1 MQYIKRLFLFLFIF
15 LLAGNILA
23 QSNDLSNKRKYWVFF
38 RDKGSGTV
46 LEKSG
51 FNEGLQLGISRRALV
66 RRAKVRTK
74 EELLDATDLPVASE
88 YMRVIK
94 EMGLKPLVVSRW
106 LNGISVVIPS
116 NLISRIRSLSF
127 VRKVQPVAHFY
138 LKPFPEE
145 ETGKRALMKQSGSHN
160 LDYGMS
166 YQQNSMIHVPEVHD
180 LGINGKGVLI
190 GMLDTGFDYKNR
202 AVFLNLDIAAEHD
215 FQWDDDITAN
225 QDNDPYD
232 QDQHGT
238 MTLSVIAGFD
248 QGNLIGPA
256 YGSSF
261 VLAKTEWVAT
271 ETRIEED
278 HWVAGIE
285 WMEKL
290 GVDVVS
296 SSLGYGVFDDSSGY
310 TPEDLN
316 GDRCVT
322 TIAADIAASKGVVV
336 VNSAGNRD
344 FWPYVNSPAD
354 GDSVIAVGAVDSQ
367 EHLASFSSVGPTADG
382 RIKPDVVAMG
392 VGVCAVNPARN
403 PKTGNY
409 IFADGTSFSC
419 PLVAGVCALVLQ
431 AHPEL
436 GPMEV
441 RDAIRETAKR
451 IPVDSDSI
459 NNQYGWGLV
468 NAYRAIFYHG
478 MIFTNFK
485 RISLTSENLEAIDVD
500 VLSRTGI
507 EVDSLSLFY
516 RIDGTEEFHKVKLV
530 HQEGEMPANFRAK
543 IPLSVNLEKIKF
555 YIQALDTLGTEHVG
569 PVGAPDVLYS
579 FSDTSS
585 NVIFIKNKLP
595 KKFYLYQNYPNPFNS
610 TTTIAFDLPERAHVR
625 ITIYNILGQRVIT
638 ILDRVLR
645 PGKQEV
651 IWDGVDRFGQQ
662 VVSGLYFYQL
672 KTDNGVVETR
682 KMILSK

>member
-1 MQYIKRLFLFLFIF
+1 MQYIKKLFLFLFIF
-15 LLAGNILA
+15 LLAGSTAA

-38 RDKGSGTV
+38 QDKGPGTV
-46 LEKSG
+46 LEKNG
-51 FNEGLQLGISRRALV
+51 FNEGLQLGISHRALV
-66 RRAKVRTK
+66 RRAKVRPKTK
-74 EELLDATDLPVASE
+74 LLDATDLPVLPE
-88 YMRVIK
+88 YIQIIK
-94 EMGLKPLVVSRW
+94 GMGLKPLVVSRW

-116 NLISRIRSLSF
+116 NLVKKILSLPF
-127 VRKVQPVAHFY
+127 VKKVQPVAHFY
-138 LKPFPEE
+138 LKPYPEE
-145 ETGKRALMKQSGSHN
+145 KIHKRKLIKQLGSHN

-166 YQQNSMIHVPEVHD
+166 YEQNNMIHVPEVHD
-180 LGINGKGVLI
+180 IGINGKGVLV

-202 AVFLNLDIAAEHD
+202 TVFQNLHVVAEHD

-225 QDNDPYD
+225 QENDPYG

-310 TPEDLN
+310 TYEDLN
-316 GDRCVT
+316 GDKCVT

-344 FWPYVNSPAD
+344 FWPPHIDSPAD

-367 EHLASFSSVGPTADG
+367 EHLAGFSSVGPTADG
-382 RIKPDVVAMG
+382 RFKPDVVAMG
-392 VGVCAVNPARN
+392 VGVCAVNPARDS
-403 PKTGNY
+403 KTGDYVFVN
-409 IFADGTSFSC
+409 GTSFSC

-451 IPVDSDSI
+451 IPVGSHSI

-468 NAYRAIFYHG
+468 DAYRAIFYHG

-485 RISLTSENLEAIDVD
+485 KISLISENLKAIDVD

-507 EVDSLSLFY
+507 EVDSLFLFY
-516 RIDGTEEFHKVKLV
+516 RIGGTEEFHKIKLV
-530 HQEGEMPANFRAK
+530 YQGGETSANFRAK
-543 IPLSVNLEKIKF
+543 IPLSVNLGKINF
-555 YIQALDTLGTEHVG
+555 YIQALDTLGTEHTG
-569 PVGAPDVLYS
+569 PVGAPNVLYS

-585 NVIFIKNKLP
+585 NIVFLDKLP
-595 KKFYLYQNYPNPFNS
+595 KEFHLYQNYPNPFNS
-610 TTTIAFDLPERAHVR
+610 TTTITFDLSERTHVK
-625 ITIYNILGQRVIT
+625 IIIYNILGQKVIT
-638 ILDRVLR
+638 LVDRILD

-651 IWDGVDRFGQQ
+651 IWNGIDRFGQQ

-672 KTDNGVVETR
+672 KTDNGVVETH

>member
-1 MQYIKRLFLFLFIF
+1 MYHIKRSFFFFSMF
-15 LLAGNILA
+15 LLTGSILA
-23 QSNDLSNKRKYWVFF
+23 QSNNLSNRRKYWVFF
-38 RDKGSGTV
+38 RDKGPGV
-46 LEKSG
+46 LLEKAG
-51 FNEGLQLGISRRALV
+51 FSKGLQLGISRRALD
-66 RRAKVRTK
+66 RRAKMREK
-74 EELLDATDLPVASE
+74 EQLVDVTDLPVSPKYIE
-88 YMRVIK
+88 VIK
-94 EMGLKPLVVSRW
+94 EMGLKPLVVARW
-106 LNGISVVIPS
+106 LNAISVVIS
-116 NLISRIRSLSF
+116 ADLVSQIRSLSF
-127 VRKVQPVAHFY
+127 VKKLQPVAYFR
-138 LKPFPEE
+138 LKPFPEKKGE
-145 ETGKRALMKQSGSHN
+145 GKVLMKEPEFHK

-166 YQQNSMIHVPEVHD
+166 YQQNNMIHVPEVHD
-180 LGINGKGVLI
+180 LGINGKGILI
-190 GMLDTGFDYKNR
+190 GMLDTGFDYENR
-202 AVFLNLDIAAEHD
+202 TVFQDLDVVAEHD
-215 FQWDDDITAN
+215 FQWNDDTTAN
-225 QDNDPYD
+225 QTNDPYN

-248 QGNLIGPA
+248 PGNLIGPA
-256 YGSSF
+256 YQSSF
-261 VLAKTEWVAT
+261 ILAKTEWVAT

-310 TPEDLN
+310 KPEDLN
-316 GDRCVT
+316 GDKCVT

-354 GDSVIAVGAVDSQ
+354 GDSVIAVGAVDS
-367 EHLASFSSVGPTADG
+367 EEYLANFSSVGPTADG
-382 RIKPDVVAMG
+382 RVKPDVVAMG
-392 VGVCAVNPARN
+392 IGVCAVNPARDS
-403 PKTGNY
+403 KTEDY
-409 IFADGTSFSC
+409 ISVSGTSFSC
-419 PLVAGVCALVLQ
+419 SLVAGVCALVLQ

-468 NAYRAIFYHG
+468 DAYRAIFYYG

-485 RISLTSENLEAIDVD
+485 RVLLTSEDLEAIDVD

-507 EVDSLSLFY
+507 KIDSLFLFY
-516 RIDGTEEFHKVKLV
+516 QIDEKEEFHKVKLV
-530 HQEGEMPANFRAK
+530 YKGGEAPANFRAK
-543 IPLSVNLEKIKF
+543 IPSSVNLEKIDF
-555 YIQALDTLGTEHVG
+555 YIQGLDTLGVKHTG
-569 PVGAPDVLYS
+569 PVGAPRVLYS

-585 NVIFIKNKLP
+585 GLIFIKDRVP
-595 KKFYLYQNYPNPFNS
+595 EKFYLYQNYPNPFNS
-610 TTTIAFDLPERAHVR
+610 TTTIAFDLSKRAHVT
-625 ITIYNILGQRVIT
+625 ITIYNLLGQRVIT
-638 ILDRVLR
+638 ILDRVLE
-645 PGKQEV
+645 PGKQEL
-651 IWDGVDRFGQQ
+651 IWNGRDRFDRQ

-672 KTDNGVVETR
+672 RTDHGVIETR